1 MDDQQDH
8 RAEIGRQAR
17 SAQRWA
23 NLSMGLSGCALV
35 LLAMPLLVGVAAF
48 IWIYLALR

>member
-17 SAQRWA
+17 SAERWA
-23 NLSMGLSGCALV
+23 NLSMGLSSCALV
-35 LLAMPLLVGVAAF
+35 LLALPLLLGIAVF
-48 IWIYLALR
+48 IWVYLALR